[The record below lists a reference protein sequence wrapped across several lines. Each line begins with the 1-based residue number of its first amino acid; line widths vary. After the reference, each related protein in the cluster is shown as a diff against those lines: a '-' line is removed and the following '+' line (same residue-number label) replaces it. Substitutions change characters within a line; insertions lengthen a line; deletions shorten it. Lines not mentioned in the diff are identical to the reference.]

1 MNGSLFRGMAEKLAS
16 SFPHKENFRTWLNRQ
31 AITKYR
37 PFFEKQIIPIF
48 DVVNPKQRNI
58 PGGGHIGIQ
67 SHNHL
72 NLPLA
77 TWNRALGYISH
88 IWEHDFQSKSPVL
101 FLLQSPVVGSCWC
114 VEALHTVFPLDH
126 ESWHCIMKGVSLLCT
141 ESVSLCLPLSLSRLF
156 VFSELFSPLAIV
168 MLFFSFWEVCR
179 PPGTTGSYSG

>member
-37 PFFEKQIIPIF
+37 PFFKKQIIPIF

-156 VFSELFSPLAIV
+156 AFS
-168 MLFFSFWEVCR
+168 
-179 PPGTTGSYSG
+179 